1 MNFSE
6 RDLVRSAK
14 AFRSV
19 VQRAKEQVQRCGFE
33 WYPFDP
39 MSTIVHQIAPLLND
53 GTTNVLESERAL
65 PLLDLGCGDGAASF
79 FFESLGFRVMAV
91 DCAAT
96 NHNHMRGVH
105 ALRVALNSSVELQ
118 SANLDDRFHIEGGP
132 FGIALLFGV
141 LYHLKNPFY
150 ALEKL
155 SELAHYCLLTTRIAQ
170 KTPGG
175 ADIGREPLAYLV
187 EPGEL
192 NEDRTN
198 YWIFSE
204 PGLRRLVGRAGWTIC
219 QFHSTGFRAGS
230 DLSPDRD
237 ERACCL
243 LRSRVTCGSRIR
255 LLSGWHRLEQDSF
268 RWTEQNFS
276 VTVRQPV
283 QPGAKLHF
291 GFVLPS
297 ELLDTPLTLTA
308 RADGIALP
316 AATYSEPGEQVY
328 RAELPDAL
336 RGKEELRIEFVA
348 SKILRSG
355 SDTREL
361 SLLVSFRGD
370 CAEAIADNAP
380 LEIVT

>member
-1 MNFSE
+1 VNFSE

-19 VQRAKEQVQRCGFE
+19 VQRAKERVERCDFE
-33 WYPFDP
+33 WYPFDQ
-39 MSTIVHQIAPLLND
+39 MSTVIHQVAPLLND
-53 GTTNVLESERAL
+53 GTMNVLESERAL
-65 PLLDLGCGDGAASF
+65 PLLDLGCGDGAISF

-105 ALRVALNSSVELQ
+105 ALKAALNSSVALQ
-118 SANLDDRFHIEGGP
+118 SANLDDRFQIEGGQ

-155 SELAHYCLLTTRIAQ
+155 SELAHYCFLTTRIAQ

-187 EPGEL
+187 EPCEL
-192 NEDRTN
+192 NEDLTN

-204 PGLRRLVGRAGWTIC
+204 PGLRRLVARAGWTIC
-219 QFHSTGFRAGS
+219 QFRSTGFRAGS

-243 LRSRVTCGSRIR
+243 LRSRVTCGARIR
-255 LLSGWHRLEQDSF
+255 LLSGWHRLEQGSF

-276 VTVRQPV
+276 VIVRQPV
-283 QPGAKLHF
+283 HAGAKLHF
-291 GFVLPS
+291 RFVLVP

-308 RADGIALP
+308 LAEGIALP
-316 AATYSEPGEQVY
+316 PATYSEPGERAY
-328 RAELPDAL
+328 YAELPDAL
-336 RGKEELRIEFVA
+336 RGKQELQIEFTA
-348 SKILRSG
+348 SKILSSR

-361 SLLVSFRGD
+361 SLLVSFRGG
-370 CAEAIADNAP
+370 CAAAIADNAP
-380 LEIVT
+380 LEIGS